1 MPSASRHAVRRGARE
16 LWSTLLDAVLSPRC
30 AACAGDVGSGSLCAG
45 CAHLLERRQAPACAR
60 CGEPLAR
67 VGARCRA
74 DHRALANLALA
85 RAPLRYRGTGA
96 RLVHRLKFQ
105 RDLVAGRFLVR
116 GMVLRMRDWA
126 GADGRRALVVPVPRH
141 KSKARQAGFDP
152 AMWLA
157 EGVAAGLRLELAAD
171 ALERTRPTL
180 PQADPRVTSR
190 EQNVA
195 GAFRCRRAYA
205 VVGHPV
211 LLVDDVLTSGATA
224 RACARVLL
232 AAGARKVAA
241 LTAARA

>member
-30 AACAGDVGSGSLCAG
+30 AACGGDVGWGSLCLG
-45 CAHLLERRQAPACAR
+45 CAHLLERRSAPACAR

-67 VGARCRA
+67 AGARCRA

-85 RAPLRYRGTGA
+85 QAPLRYRGTGA

-116 GMVLRMRDWA
+116 GMVLRIRGWA
-126 GADGRRALVVPVPRH
+126 RTDGRRALVVPVPRH
-141 KSKARQAGFDP
+141 RSKARQAGFDP

-157 EGVAAGLRLELAAD
+157 EGVAAALHLELVAD
-171 ALERTRPTL
+171 GLERTRPTL

-190 EQNVA
+190 ERNVA
-195 GAFRCRRAYA
+195 DAFRCPRAYA
-205 VVGHPV
+205 VAAHGV

-224 RACARVLL
+224 RACARALL